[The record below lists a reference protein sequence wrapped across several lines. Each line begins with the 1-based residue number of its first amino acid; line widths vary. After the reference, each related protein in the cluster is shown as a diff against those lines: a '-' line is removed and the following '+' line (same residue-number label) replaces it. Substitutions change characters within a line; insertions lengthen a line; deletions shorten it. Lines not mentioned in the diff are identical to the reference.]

1 MYSIVFMFNICKDIL
16 FKRHRKTIY
25 GSMIKIEDNAEDKNN
40 ENECPSLLPTCL
52 QENITSTRIRK
63 GRQQVWMEE
72 TSRGKLTP
80 L

>member
-25 GSMIKIEDNAEDKNN
+25 GSMIKIEDNSKDKNN

-52 QENITSTRIRK
+52 QENITSTWIRK